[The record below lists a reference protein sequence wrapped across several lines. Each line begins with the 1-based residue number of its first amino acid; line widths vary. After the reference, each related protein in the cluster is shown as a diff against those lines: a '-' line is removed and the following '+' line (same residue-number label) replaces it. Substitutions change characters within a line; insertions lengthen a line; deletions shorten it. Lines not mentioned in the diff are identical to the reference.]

1 MNIVTNTDSVKRLPC
16 GALQTWLRV
25 FLGFHTW
32 PQVLVG
38 AALGSLTAVSWFKL
52 GTAWALPA
60 LQKSATGLGV
70 LYTVTG
76 LGAAAFGVKVIS
88 GWWKERQQQQQRHD
102 ADVQRLEVN
111 HGDGGEGQLLL
122 AQDSATMSG
131 GHVQLGHSR
140 PTVVVGSELQAM
152 D

>member
-1 MNIVTNTDSVKRLPC
+1 VTRLPG

-76 LGAAAFGVKVIS
+76 LGAAAFGVKIIS
-88 GWWKERQQQQQRHD
+88 GWWKDRQQQQQQQRRD
-102 ADVQRLEVN
+102 ADVQHDHVN

-122 AQDSATMSG
+122 AQDPTTMSG
-131 GHVQLGHSR
+131 GHVQLGSSR
-140 PTVVVGSELQAM
+140 PTVMVGSELQAM
-152 D
+152 GLPTSQTA